1 MPTTFKDLF
10 QWIWRSSKRIVVFV
24 IGAALVVA
32 GLVMLVFPGPG
43 LLVIVAGLAVLATEF
58 AWAKVA
64 LDKTKEKASQAGGVA
79 KKGLG
84 RLRGRKPALD
94 AETDQPPPS
103 T

>member
-1 MPTTFKDLF
+1 MDLALL
-10 QWIWRSSKRIVVFV
+10 QAHRRLRDRRRPGGARASRCSS
-24 IGAALVVA
+24 
-32 GLVMLVFPGPG
+32 FPGPG

-64 LDKTKEKASQAGGVA
+64 LDKTKEKASQAGSVA

-84 RLRGRKPALD
+84 RLRGRKPSR
-94 AETDQPPPS
+94 TRPDQPPPS